1 MKKHQNLSRGTGK
14 CLRCE
19 DLEELPSGKPCP
31 DCVPHNGTE
40 RTEDLLKQAP
50 PGVLLKHKAT
60 KRTKV
65 AERMERPVRRA
76 LRLWLMDR
84 WQAPARFEGM
94 PCSEWLE
101 RLPGEPPA
109 I

>member
-1 MKKHQNLSRGTGK
+1 MSRWTGK
-14 CLRCE
+14 GLRCE

-31 DCVPHNGTE
+31 DCVPHKGTE
-40 RTEDLLKQAP
+40 RTED
-50 PGVLLKHKAT
+50 LLKHKAT
-60 KRTKV
+60 KRTKGD
-65 AERMERPVRRA
+65 ERMK
-76 LRLWLMDR
+76 WLSAVLYR
-84 WQAPARFEGM
+84 EQSVCGVKNGAPARFEGM